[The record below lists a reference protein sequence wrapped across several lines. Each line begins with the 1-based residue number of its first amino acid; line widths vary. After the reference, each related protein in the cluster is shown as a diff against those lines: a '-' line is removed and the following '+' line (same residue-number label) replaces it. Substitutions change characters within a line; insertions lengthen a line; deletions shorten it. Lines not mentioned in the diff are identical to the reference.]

1 MKKKLFVLF
10 SMCFLVLVGCGSSD
24 NSNQTNAE
32 QNNKFIGAWQGQ
44 SIYDFDLAMQNNNI
58 GIVEGGEMSVEG
70 KQIFEYEIDGNTIN
84 LKNDVTS
91 HSLELKDDELVEK
104 DGTTYYQTNKSVS
117 INSDEKDESRL
128 LDMVER
134 KE

>member
-1 MKKKLFVLF
+1 MKFP
-10 SMCFLVLVGCGSSD
+10 
-24 NSNQTNAE
+24 
-32 QNNKFIGAWQGQ
+32 
-44 SIYDFDLAMQNNNI
+44 
-58 GIVEGGEMSVEG
+58 
-70 KQIFEYEIDGNTIN
+70 KQCATIMAQYGIDGNTIN

>member
-44 SIYDFDLAMQNNNI
+44 SRKYCC
-58 GIVEGGEMSVEG
+58 
-70 KQIFEYEIDGNTIN
+70 IFEYEIDGNTIN

-104 DGTTYYQTNKSVS
+104 DGTTYYQTKKSVS